1 MHHMHALWSNVAKRA
16 RVVRSDSLVYMTY
29 KCIDPIPSKVL
40 HLWIDCYKWQIIDHP
55 ELWRKNG
62 SLPLNSV
69 FPHLVMTNVKRCFA
83 GITLVAAPKIMSA
96 SPLLSS
102 SSQMIFWSTLW
113 AANPII
119 GIFKVCLISPISDP
133 YSWRDL
139 AWPVHLG
146 VIL

>member
-1 MHHMHALWSNVAKRA
+1 MH
-16 RVVRSDSLVYMTY
+16 RSYTKQSVTCMDRLLQVTDNPPHCGEKMAAF
-29 KCIDPIPSKVL
+29 
-40 HLWIDCYKWQIIDHP
+40 LWIQFFPIWWWPTSKGALQ
-55 ELWRKNG
+55 G
-62 SLPLNSV
+62 LPW
-69 FPHLVMTNVKRCFA
+69 
-83 GITLVAAPKIMSA
+83 AAPKITSA

-146 VIL
+146 DIHWVASRMFLAGHQTSKCYRLFAAHQMAG